1 MKAFEFHNPTKV
13 IFGNGTV
20 SEATGLAV
28 ADAGSKVLLVYGKQS
43 IKRNGTYDKV
53 ISSLKAAGLTDVVE
67 FSGVKSNPCLSHLKE
82 GVAIAREAAVDVI
95 LAVGGGS
102 VMDEAKGIAAG
113 VFYNGDPWDFYSG
126 AAAPEQA
133 LPLIV
138 VPTLP
143 ATASEMNS
151 GTVIT
156 NDVTQEKYGFFSEH
170 LFPKVAV
177 MDPELTHTVPKD
189 YTAYSGVDAISHLI
203 EGYFTGD
210 AKWTPIQDRYV
221 EGLAKTIMEATDR
234 ILENPEDNEA
244 RSVMMWSATLAWNGL
259 GVSGVGNMGF
269 PNHMIEH
276 PLSGRYDIAHGAGLS
291 IVIPAWMRFVLD
303 RYPEKLA
310 RFAREVFGLD
320 SAEEGIDALEAWF
333 KKIKSPT
340 TLAEGGIP
348 AEEIPS
354 IADDAIKLGHL
365 WGISDYTHQDVVC
378 ILNSAAK

>member
-1 MKAFEFHNPTKV
+1 MKAFTFHNPTKV
-13 IFGNGTV
+13 IFGNGN
-20 SEATGLAV
+20 V
-28 ADAGSKVLLVYGKQS
+28 ADATGSAVAETGKRPLLVYGKES
-43 IKRNGTYDKV
+43 IKANGTYDKV
-53 ISSLKAAGLTDVVE
+53 MASLKAAGVADVVE

-82 GVAIAREAAVDVI
+82 GITLAREAGVDVI

-113 VFYNGDPWDFYSG
+113 VFYEGDPWDFYSG
-126 AAAPEQA
+126 AAAPEKA

-143 ATASEMNS
+143 ATASEMNA

-156 NDVTQEKYGFFSEH
+156 NDSTKEKFGFFSEH

-177 MDPELTHTVPKD
+177 MDPELTHTVPEN

-210 AKWTPIQDRYV
+210 ARWTPIQDRYV
-221 EGLAKTIMEATDR
+221 EGLVKTIMEATDR

-291 IVIPAWMRFVLD
+291 IVIPAWMRFALD

-310 RFAREVFGLD
+310 RFAREVFGLG

-340 TLAEGGIP
+340 TLTEGGIP
-348 AEEIPS
+348 LEEIAS
-354 IADDAIKLGHL
+354 IAEDAIKLGEL
-365 WGISDYTHQDVVC
+365 WGISDYTREDVVR
-378 ILNSAAK
+378 ILNSAA

>member
-1 MKAFEFHNPTKV
+1 MKAFTFHNPTKV
-13 IFGNGTV
+13 VFGNGTV
-20 SEATGLAV
+20 SAATGAAV
-28 ADAGSKVLLVYGKQS
+28 VGAGTKVLLVYGRSS

-53 ISSLKAAGLTDVVE
+53 MAALKEAGPVEVTE
-67 FSGVKSNPCLSHLKE
+67 FSGVKSNPCLSHLKQ
-82 GVAIAREAAVDVI
+82 GVALAREARVDVV

-113 VFYNGDPWDFYSG
+113 VFYAGDPWDFY
-126 AAAPEQA
+126 AAKATPAQA

-143 ATASEMNS
+143 ATASEMNAA
-151 GTVIT
+151 TVIT
-156 NDVTQEKYGFFSEH
+156 NDATKEKFGFFSEH

-177 MDPELTHTVPKD
+177 MDPELTHTVPAN
-189 YTAYSGVDAISHLI
+189 YTAYSAVDALSHLI

-210 AKWTPIQDRYV
+210 ATWTPIQDRYV
-221 EGLAKTIMEATDR
+221 EGLTKTIMEATDR
-234 ILENPEDNEA
+234 ILANPTDNEA
-244 RSVMMWSATLAWNGL
+244 RSVMMWAATLAWNGL

-303 RYPEKLA
+303 RYQEKLT

-320 SAEEGIDALEAWF
+320 TPEAGIDALEAWF
-333 KKIKSPT
+333 KQIKSPT
-340 TLAEGGIP
+340 TLTEGGIP
-348 AEEIPS
+348 LDEIPS

-365 WGISDYTHQDVVC
+365 WGISDYSHEDVVR
-378 ILNSAAK
+378 ILNSAA